1 MELFTSL
8 LAAQVYIFGLSG
20 VLGALISLVFFV
32 LVAVL
37 VIWLLQLLL
46 GALGVTLPPPVW
58 LLIKIIIALL
68 ALAYALR
75 VFGVA

>member
-1 MELFTSL
+1 MEL
-8 LAAQVYIFGLSG
+8 LAATTYFFGLSG
-20 VLGALISLVFFV
+20 VLGGLISLVVFV
-32 LVAVL
+32 LIAVL

-58 LLIKIIIALL
+58 LLIKIVIALL
-68 ALAYALR
+68 GLAYALR

>member
-1 MELFTSL
+1 MSLFPFVG
-8 LAAQVYIFGLSG
+8 AAVYLFGIGG
-20 VLGALISLVFFV
+20 VLGALVSLVFFV

-46 GALGVTLPPPVW
+46 NAIGVALPSPVW

>member
-1 MELFTSL
+1 MELLATGLLAFTS
-8 LAAQVYIFGLSG
+8 FGVSG
-20 VLGALISLVFFV
+20 ILGGLISLCVFV

-46 GALGVTLPPPVW
+46 GAIGVNLPPPVW
-58 LLIKIIIALL
+58 LIIKIIIALVGL
-68 ALAYALR
+68 FYALR